1 MNAATST
8 LPHMPLW
15 RLQASFYSIGSFDL
29 VRTSPDSFT
38 NLVRL
43 SMYLGKMPQ
52 KCGVK
57 MIIPQ
62 LPIPNVNKIHHVMQE
77 LRKI

>member
-1 MNAATST
+1 MNAAISA

-15 RLQASFYSIGSFDL
+15 RLKASFHPTGSFDL
-29 VRTSPDSFT
+29 AHTSTDSFRK
-38 NLVRL
+38 LVKS
-43 SMYLGKMPQ
+43 SMCLGKMPQ

-62 LPIPNVNKIHHVMQE
+62 LAIPNVNKIHHVMQE
-77 LRKI
+77 LRMI